1 MCGSHSLH
9 SLGGS
14 FFWRRKDPCDAMLN
28 SFGILTNAAQQ
39 TPETSL
45 DCYPRWSR
53 HFLGC
58 AGAGAL
64 LTAYRASPTSFLIS
78 KRSLACSGTSCSS
91 RHPVGLGKLTL
102 TPLHHQP
109 QSRSKGNP
117 TFLVWDWVDVDMRP
131 TEATESLGGFYWG
144 FMSNALLASLGE
156 NPEVAQFV
164 LLDRNKEVRQE

>member
-91 RHPVGLGKLTL
+91 RHPSPPSTTSRRATSTNRGHRKPRRLLLGVYEQC
-102 TPLHHQP
+102 PSCFSGRE
-109 QSRSKGNP
+109 SRSGP
-117 TFLVWDWVDVDMRP
+117 VCPAGQEQRGQTGMR
-131 TEATESLGGFYWG
+131 
-144 FMSNALLASLGE
+144 
-156 NPEVAQFV
+156 
-164 LLDRNKEVRQE
+164 